1 MLHRISQIQNEILQA
16 VLSMES
22 AYDLTKTVERTLK
35 EIRQLEVT
43 FETCSIYLKQA
54 SENVFHYYLYPS
66 PAGWKEL
73 PFNKVRTA
81 FTAFE
86 EQKTMWSG
94 DETRCLNIPTSVGVL
109 TLTRSKARY
118 TEEEIKF
125 WESLANAMMMIAT
138 RHQDLLQKEVSQAA
152 IQNLDEDLLALHDA
166 SASLFSFSQR
176 DTVEKILYQ
185 ATQTLGF
192 DRCGVFLKDE
202 ASGVLRGEL
211 GINQQGKVEDISR
224 TAFPLTPSRPEETTV
239 ICQIA
244 LGKRPFFLTQDL
256 DGEGYQTEEGDI
268 SSHASVP
275 MRVGKKIIGVLCVD
289 NYLYRKPILS
299 SQLPSLMVLA
309 NQSANA
315 LFHCAEEAAIQKQW
329 TSMVEVSNAL
339 SKIDS
344 FDELCRRT
352 VELGR
357 SRLGFDCL
365 GVWFCEEDRDFLS
378 GSFGI
383 DKNGHICDQRGQRR
397 RVDQMEKNV
406 LMLNKSTSIQNI
418 APLHNANGEPIGTG
432 THVVASIWDGKEA
445 IGIIRMD
452 NLLSRQPITE
462 SECKR
467 LALYAS
473 VLGHLCSRQQAVS
486 ELQASLQEKKMLL
499 KEIHHRV
506 KNNLQIIASL
516 LDLQSDLLTD
526 PQVLSAFTESQNR
539 IRSMAL
545 IHEQLY
551 QSADLMRID
560 FGKYIN
566 DLVYSLFN
574 AYESHSYGIISTI
587 EVDEIPLNVDAAIPC
602 GLILNELVSNCL
614 KHAFPSRHHGEIHI
628 TLRPEKDG
636 QLTLIVRDDGTG
648 FPDNLDFRET
658 ESLGLQLVC
667 ILTDQLKGS
676 ITLNRNRG
684 TVFQITFPVEDPIQ

>member
-1 MLHRISQIQNEILQA
+1 
-16 VLSMES
+16 
-22 AYDLTKTVERTLK
+22 
-35 EIRQLEVT
+35 
-43 FETCSIYLKQA
+43 
-54 SENVFHYYLYPS
+54 
-66 PAGWKEL
+66 
-73 PFNKVRTA
+73 
-81 FTAFE
+81 
-86 EQKTMWSG
+86 
-94 DETRCLNIPTSVGVL
+94 
-109 TLTRSKARY
+109 
-118 TEEEIKF
+118 
-125 WESLANAMMMIAT
+125 
-138 RHQDLLQKEVSQAA
+138 
-152 IQNLDEDLLALHDA
+152 
-166 SASLFSFSQR
+166 
-176 DTVEKILYQ
+176 
-185 ATQTLGF
+185 
-192 DRCGVFLKDE
+192 
-202 ASGVLRGEL
+202 
-211 GINQQGKVEDISR
+211 
-224 TAFPLTPSRPEETTV
+224 
-239 ICQIA
+239 
-244 LGKRPFFLTQDL
+244 
-256 DGEGYQTEEGDI
+256 
-268 SSHASVP
+268 
-275 MRVGKKIIGVLCVD
+275 
-289 NYLYRKPILS
+289 
-299 SQLPSLMVLA
+299 
-309 NQSANA
+309 
-315 LFHCAEEAAIQKQW
+315 
-329 TSMVEVSNAL
+329 
-339 SKIDS
+339 
-344 FDELCRRT
+344 
-352 VELGR
+352 
-357 SRLGFDCL
+357 
-365 GVWFCEEDRDFLS
+365 
-378 GSFGI
+378 
-383 DKNGHICDQRGQRR
+383 
-397 RVDQMEKNV
+397 
-406 LMLNKSTSIQNI
+406 
-418 APLHNANGEPIGTG
+418 
-432 THVVASIWDGKEA
+432 
-445 IGIIRMD
+445 MD